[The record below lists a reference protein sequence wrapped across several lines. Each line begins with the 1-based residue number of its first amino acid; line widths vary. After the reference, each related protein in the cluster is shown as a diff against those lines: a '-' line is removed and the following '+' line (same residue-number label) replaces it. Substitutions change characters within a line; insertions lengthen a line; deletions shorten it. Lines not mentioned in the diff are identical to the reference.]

1 VETQQS
7 TVTAQHR
14 DALNAVGMVCTTKP
28 PKLLGE
34 YNNKE
39 NNEK

>member
-1 VETQQS
+1 VGIQQS
-7 TVTAQHR
+7 TETAQLH
-14 DALNAVGMVCTTKP
+14 DALNAVGMECTTKP